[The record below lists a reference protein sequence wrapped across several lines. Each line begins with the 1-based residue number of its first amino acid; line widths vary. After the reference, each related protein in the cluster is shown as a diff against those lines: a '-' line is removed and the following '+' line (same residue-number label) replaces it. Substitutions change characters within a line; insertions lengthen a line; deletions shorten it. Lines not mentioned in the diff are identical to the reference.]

1 MQHSKKGE
9 QPYTNNAMH
18 VMRKGNAH
26 VDVMHI
32 LTLTHIPY
40 WLVLY
45 ICLLYIYYDA
55 RFWLYSC
62 VMKRAHVCSK
72 GSTHLR
78 HAPSDII
85 PFVEAIS
92 TQHISNHL
100 TSRRSWSQ
108 CMKATSQEKGC
119 LIHIWETHD
128 HGALMYYKTREH
140 ENHL

>member
-9 QPYTNNAMH
+9 QPYTTNAMH

-55 RFWLYSC
+55 RF
-62 VMKRAHVCSK
+62 
-72 GSTHLR
+72 
-78 HAPSDII
+78 
-85 PFVEAIS
+85 
-92 TQHISNHL
+92 
-100 TSRRSWSQ
+100 
-108 CMKATSQEKGC
+108 
-119 LIHIWETHD
+119 
-128 HGALMYYKTREH
+128 
-140 ENHL
+140 